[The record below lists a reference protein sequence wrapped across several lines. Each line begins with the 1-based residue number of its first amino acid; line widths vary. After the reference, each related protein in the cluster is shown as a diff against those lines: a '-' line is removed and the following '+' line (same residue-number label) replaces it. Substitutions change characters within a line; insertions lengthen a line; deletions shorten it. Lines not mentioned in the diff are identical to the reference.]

1 MKRFFTFL
9 MAVMAL
15 LAYATNVKA
24 ENVYL
29 LTDQP
34 RSWCSSQLCQK
45 PWPKKFIC
53 SHPRR

>member
-29 LTDQP
+29 LTDQQVDGIVGSTNIP
-34 RSWCSSQLCQK
+34 
-45 PWPKKFIC
+45 
-53 SHPRR
+53 